1 MESYGK
7 AITAL
12 RKKKGMTQAEL
23 GNALNVTYQA
33 VSKWENDLS
42 QPGIDVIAD
51 ICKIFNISI
60 DDFIKMARNE
70 EVIETAT
77 TSDNALSREETAQ
90 VIREELARAEEE
102 KAKVIREKQR
112 KQKMIEQEAQRRE
125 RRTEALWFRAG
136 AIIACALALIIFIC
150 SVISGDGNAILGG
163 AVVAYGVIAFG
174 SQLGHDCVV
183 TDIFVGGWEWS
194 LGMPGVI
201 FSFDLDGILFLIL
214 YKWIIA
220 PIISFVAGLVVGLGG
235 TLVAMICS
243 MFTFPFKIPS
253 IIRDMKY

>member
-12 RKKKGMTQAEL
+12 RKKNGMTQAEL

-51 ICKIFNISI
+51 ICRIFNISI
-60 DDFIKMARNE
+60 DDFIKIARNE
-70 EVIETAT
+70 EIIETAAT
-77 TSDNALSREETAQ
+77 ADNALSREETAQ

-112 KQKMIEQEAQRRE
+112 KQEMVEAEARRAD
-125 RRTEALWFRAG
+125 RRTEALWYRAG
-136 AIIACALALIIFIC
+136 AIIACALALIVFLPC
-150 SVISGDGNAILGG
+150 AFSGDGDAVLGG
-163 AVVAYGVIAFG
+163 LILAYIILAFG

-183 TDIFVGGWEWS
+183 TNIFVGGWEWS

-235 TLVAMICS
+235 TLVAMFVS
-243 MFTFPFKIPS
+243 MFTFPFKVPS
-253 IIRDMKY
+253 ILRDMKY

>member
-12 RKKKGMTQAEL
+12 RKKNGMTQAEL

-42 QPGIDVIAD
+42 QPSIDVIAD

-60 DDFIKMARNE
+60 DEFIKMARNE
-70 EVIETAT
+70 EIVETAT
-77 TSDNALSREETAQ
+77 TSDNTLSREETAQ

-112 KQKMIEQEAQRRE
+112 KQEMIEQEVQRRE

-136 AIIACALALIIFIC
+136 AIISIVVALIVFLPC
-150 SVISGDGNAILGG
+150 AFSGDVDALLGG
-163 AVVAYGVIAFG
+163 LILAYGIIAFG

-220 PIISFVAGLVVGLGG
+220 PIISFVVGLVVGLGG
-235 TLVAMICS
+235 TLLAMICS

>member
-12 RKKKGMTQAEL
+12 RKKNGMTQAEL

-51 ICKIFNISI
+51 ICRIFNITI
-60 DDFIKMARNE
+60 DDFIKMAKNE
-70 EVIETAT
+70 EIIETAV

-112 KQKMIEQEAQRRE
+112 RQKMVEEEIQRSE

-136 AIIACALALIIFIC
+136 AIISCALALIIFISC
-150 SVISGDGNAILGG
+150 AISGDVDTIIGG
-163 AVVAYGVIAFG
+163 VVIAYAVIALG
-174 SQLGHDCVV
+174 SQLGHDCIAFE
-183 TDIFVGGWEWS
+183 IFAGAWGWS
-194 LGMPGVI
+194 MNMPGII
-201 FSFDLDGILFLIL
+201 FSLDLDGILFLIL

-220 PIISFVAGLVVGLGG
+220 PIISFVIGLLVGIGG
-235 TLVAMICS
+235 TLLAMLVS
-243 MFTFPFKIPS
+243 MVTFPFKVPS
-253 IIRDMKY
+253 LIRDMKY

>member
-12 RKKKGMTQAEL
+12 RKKNGMTQAEL

-51 ICKIFNISI
+51 ICRIFNITI
-60 DDFIKMARNE
+60 DDFIKIARNE
-70 EVIETAT
+70 EIIETAV

-90 VIREELARAEEE
+90 VIREELKRAEEE
-102 KAKVIREKQR
+102 KAKVIIEKQR
-112 KQKMIEQEAQRRE
+112 RQKMVEEEIKRRD

-136 AIIACALALIIFIC
+136 AIISCALALIVFMVC
-150 SVISGDGNAILGG
+150 AFSGDVDALLGG
-163 AVVAYGVIAFG
+163 LIMAYAIIAFG

-183 TDIFVGGWEWS
+183 SNVFVDAWEWS

-220 PIISFVAGLVVGLGG
+220 PIISFIVGLVVGLGG
-235 TLVAMICS
+235 TLLAMLIS
-243 MFTFPFKIPS
+243 IFTFPFKVPS